1 MGTEHRIEVK
11 PNYVMRWQMLRV
23 GKIISIIL
31 IVISFGLGSCNVN
44 HTKTMPVPGPTVTI
58 TKDVARVTMGVTN
71 FADVIA
77 QAKPSVVAI
86 TTEVTG
92 YSLFGAYTTEG
103 AGSGWI
109 INADGFIVT
118 NNHVVEGA
126 STVTVTLSD
135 GRSFEADGVY
145 TDSFSDLAVIKID
158 VHGLPAL
165 PIGDST
171 DMRVG
176 DWVIALGNSLGLGIS
191 ATKGIV
197 SALGV
202 SVSLSA
208 GEELY
213 DLIQTDAAINPGNSG
228 GPLINLAGQVIGINS
243 VKVSSVGVE
252 GMGYAISVEA
262 ALPILQ
268 QLISSGHIAR
278 PDLGA
283 GLATID
289 GSLSQRYR
297 LPVSQGVLVTQVSRG
312 GPADLAGIRA
322 GDVIVAVGDKS
333 VTTSQGLMSELQSYQ
348 AGQQVQFTIYK
359 GTNKQVITV
368 TPGQA

>member
-1 MGTEHRIEVK
+1 
-11 PNYVMRWQMLRV
+11 MLRL
-23 GKIISIIL
+23 GKVLLTTL
-31 IVISFGLGSCNVN
+31 IVVLFGFDGCSVN
-44 HTKTMPVPGPTVTI
+44 RTLTVPIPGPTVTV
-58 TKDVARVTMGVTN
+58 TREVAKVTLAVAN

-77 QAKPSVVAI
+77 QVKPSVAAI

-92 YSLFGAYTTEG
+92 YSFFGTYTTEG

-109 INADGFIVT
+109 INADGFVVT

-126 STVTVTLSD
+126 STVTVTLAD
-135 GRSFEADGVY
+135 GRSFEATEVY
-145 TDSFSDLAVIKID
+145 IDSFSDLAIVKID
-158 VHGLPAL
+158 AHNLPAL

-171 DMRVG
+171 IMRVG

-197 SALGV
+197 SALGA

-228 GPLINLAGQVIGINS
+228 GPLVNLAGQVIGINS

-252 GMGYAISVEA
+252 GMGYAISIEE

-268 QLISSGHIAR
+268 TLIVSGHIAR

-283 GLATID
+283 SLATID
-289 GSLSQRYR
+289 QSLSQRYR

-312 GPADLAGIRA
+312 GSSDAAGIRA
-322 GDVIVAVGDKS
+322 GDVIVAVGDKP
-333 VTTSQGLMSELQSYQ
+333 VTTSQGLMSELQAYP
-348 AGQQVQFTIYK
+348 AGQPVPLTIYK
-359 GTNKQVITV
+359 GTSKLVITV
-368 TPGQA
+368 TPGQT

>member
-1 MGTEHRIEVK
+1 
-11 PNYVMRWQMLRV
+11 MLRL
-23 GKIISIIL
+23 GKVLLTIL
-31 IVISFGLGSCNVN
+31 FVVSFGFGSCSVN
-44 HTKTMPVPGPTVTI
+44 RTMTVSIPGTTVTV
-58 TKDVARVTMGVTN
+58 TREVAKVTMGVTN

-77 QAKPSVVAI
+77 QVKPSVVAI

-109 INADGFIVT
+109 INTDGFIVT

-126 STVTVTLSD
+126 STVTVTLAD
-135 GRSFEADGVY
+135 GRSFEAAEVY
-145 TDSFSDLAVIKID
+145 TDSFSDLAIVKIG
-158 VHGLPAL
+158 VHDLPAL

-171 DMRVG
+171 IMRVG

-197 SALGV
+197 SALGA

-228 GPLINLAGQVIGINS
+228 GPLVNLAGQVIGINS
-243 VKVSSVGVE
+243 VKISSVGVE
-252 GMGYAISVEA
+252 GMGYAISIEE

-268 QLISSGHIAR
+268 KLINDGHIAR

-283 GLATID
+283 SLATID
-289 GSLSQRYR
+289 QSLAQRYR
-297 LPVSQGVLVTQVSRG
+297 LPVNQGVLVTQVSRG
-312 GPADLAGIRA
+312 GAADAASIRA
-322 GDVIVAVGDKS
+322 GDVIVAVGDKP
-333 VTTSQGLMSELQSYQ
+333 VTTSQGLMSELQAYP
-348 AGQQVQFTIYK
+348 AGQPVSLTIYK

-368 TPGQA
+368 TPGQT